1 MVTLVEV
8 IYRTGV
14 KLTQQAMAD
23 IEELI
28 HCLRTVKKRFVKIFY
43 RSH

>member
-1 MVTLVEV
+1 VVTLVETT
-8 IYRTGV
+8 YHTGV

-28 HCLRTVKKRFVKIFY
+28 HRLLTLKKWFVEIFY
-43 RSH
+43 RSD